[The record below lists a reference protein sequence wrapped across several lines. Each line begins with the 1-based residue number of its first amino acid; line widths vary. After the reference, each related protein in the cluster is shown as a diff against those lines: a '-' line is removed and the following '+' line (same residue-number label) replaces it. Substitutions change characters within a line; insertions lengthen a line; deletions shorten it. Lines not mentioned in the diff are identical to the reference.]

1 MLQGLVYDSGLE
13 FRDQD
18 LVYASGI
25 SLVKGS
31 GFSLGF
37 RV

>member
-1 MLQGLVYDSGLE
+1 MYASGSEFRDQYFLFQGLVYASGLE

-18 LVYASGI
+18 LC
-25 SLVKGS
+25 
-31 GFSLGF
+31 F

>member
-1 MLQGLVYDSGLE
+1 MLQGLVYASGLE

-18 LVYASGI
+18 LVYASG
-25 SLVKGS
+25 
-31 GFSLGF
+31 FSLGF